1 MTDITFENSD
11 YNITGTEINYY
22 FTCKTQLWLF
32 AHNISMEQNSDIV
45 SLGKQLHEK
54 TYSKEKKDLLIDNLI
69 AIDFIKKGDTLEVHE
84 IKKSNKTK
92 KAHEYQLLYYMYYL
106 KEHKNINNLKGVLN
120 YPLVNKKEEIDLT
133 TEKIEKIKNLLN
145 KINHIIKNQ
154 MPHPEKKKMCKNCS
168 YYEFCWV

>member
-1 MTDITFENSD
+1 
-11 YNITGTEINYY
+11 
-22 FTCKTQLWLF
+22 
-32 AHNISMEQNSDIV
+32 
-45 SLGKQLHEK
+45 
-54 TYSKEKKDLLIDNLI
+54 
-69 AIDFIKKGDTLEVHE
+69 
-84 IKKSNKTK
+84 
-92 KAHEYQLLYYMYYL
+92 MYYL

-145 KINHIIKNQ
+145 KINHIIKNK